1 MYSVGFSGGLSV
13 EKVLTGIRVL
23 DFSRW
28 FAGPYAATLLAAM
41 GADVIRVERPTGEEE
56 RNFGPFAPNGES
68 MLTMVTLANRRGVT
82 LDPLSEKGKEI
93 ALQLVKKS
101 DVVLHSY
108 VSGSQEEK
116 MLSYES
122 LKDVNPGIVVAK
134 VSGFGSWGPY
144 MQRPCFDTIAQA
156 LSGAMSYT
164 GFPETAPTRSGYAWV
179 DFSTGT
185 HCALGIMFALFH
197 RQKTGK
203 GQFVDVALLD
213 TAVACVAGLAVAAE
227 AKVGGMIRERQ
238 GNTSY
243 YNFTD
248 CLKAKDG
255 FVMIGCAGNPIW
267 KRFLR
272 AIGREDLKE
281 DPRFKSD
288 QARFENRHAI
298 QAIAKEWVKD
308 KTMVE
313 TMKIL
318 ESARVPCAK
327 VNSTLEMTSDPQ
339 VAAREM
345 LVNIPYPRVGDIPV
359 PGVVIKLSETPGAIE
374 RPGPKPGEHNEE
386 VYGDLLGFS
395 PQKLAEL
402 KSEGV
407 I

>member
-1 MYSVGFSGGLSV
+1 V

-41 GADVIRVERPTGEEE
+41 GAEVIRIERPTGEEE
-56 RNFGPFAPNGES
+56 RNFGPYAPTGES

-82 LDPLSEKGKEI
+82 LDPLSEKGREI
-93 ALQLVKKS
+93 VQQLVKKS

-108 VSGSQEEK
+108 VSGSEEEK
-116 MLSYES
+116 LLSYES
-122 LKDVNPGIVVAK
+122 LKKINPAIIVAK

-144 MQRPCFDTIAQA
+144 MHRPCFDTIAQA

-179 DFSTGT
+179 DFSTGA

-203 GQFVDVALLD
+203 GQFIDVALLD
-213 TAVACVAGLAVAAE
+213 VAVACVAGLAVAAE
-227 AKVGGMIRERQ
+227 YKVGGMVRGRQ
-238 GNTSY
+238 GNASY

-255 FVMIGCAGNPIW
+255 WVMIGLAGNPIW
-267 KRFLR
+267 RRFTR
-272 AIGREDLKE
+272 ALGREDLKD
-281 DPRFKSD
+281 DPRFVDDKH
-288 QARFENRHAI
+288 RFENRKAI
-298 QAIAKEWVKD
+298 RALIDEWLKD
-308 KTMVE
+308 KTVDE
-313 TMKIL
+313 TMKL
-318 ESARVPCAK
+318 LDKARVPCSR
-327 VNSTLEMTSDPQ
+327 VNNIDEMVNDPH
-339 VAAREM
+339 VKAREM
-345 LVNIPYPRVGDIPV
+345 LVDIPYPGIGNVPV
-359 PGVVIKLSETPGAIE
+359 PGVVIKMSETPGAIE
-374 RPGPKPGEHNEE
+374 RPGPRPGEHNQE
-386 VYGDLLGFS
+386 VYTSLLGFT

>member
-1 MYSVGFSGGLSV
+1 M

-93 ALQLVKKS
+93 VLQLVKKS

-108 VSGSQEEK
+108 VSGSKEEQLLDYQALRK
-116 MLSYES
+116 I
-122 LKDVNPGIVVAK
+122 NPAIIVAQ

-144 MQRPCFDTIAQA
+144 KQRPCFDTITQA

-164 GFPETAPTRSGYAWV
+164 GFPDTAPTRSGYAWV

-185 HCALGIMFALFH
+185 HCALGVMFALFH
-197 RQKTGK
+197 RQKTGR
-203 GQFVDVALLD
+203 GQYVDVALLD

-248 CLKAKDG
+248 CLQAKNG
-255 FVMIGCAGNPIW
+255 WVMIGCAGNPIW
-267 KRFLR
+267 KRFCR
-272 AIGREDLKE
+272 AIGREELKDDL
-281 DPRFKSD
+281 RFKSD
-288 QARFENRHAI
+288 QSRFENRKAI

-308 KTMVE
+308 KTMEE
-313 TMKIL
+313 TMQIL

-327 VNSTLEMTSDPQ
+327 VNNTLEMANDPQ

-345 LVNIPYPRVGDIPV
+345 LVDIPYPNVGKIPV
-359 PGVVIKLSETPGAIE
+359 PGVVVKMSETPGAIE
-374 RPGPKPGEHNEE
+374 RPSPRPGEHNQE
-386 VYGDLLGFS
+386 VYTSLLGFT

>member
-1 MYSVGFSGGLSV
+1 V

-41 GADVIRVERPTGEEE
+41 GAEVIRLERPTGEEE
-56 RNFGPFAPNGES
+56 RNFGPFAPSGES

-93 ALQLVKKS
+93 VLQLVKKS

-122 LKDVNPGIVVAK
+122 LKNVNPGIVVAK

-164 GFPETAPTRSGYAWV
+164 GFPDTAPTRSGYAWV

-185 HCALGIMFALFH
+185 HCALGIMFALFN
-197 RQKTGK
+197 RQKTGR

-227 AKVGGMIRERQ
+227 AKVGGMVRERQ

-248 CLKAKDG
+248 CLKAKNG
-255 FVMIGCAGNPIW
+255 WVMIGCAGNPIW

-308 KTMVE
+308 KTMEE
-313 TMKIL
+313 TMRIL
-318 ESARVPCAK
+318 EAARVPCSK
-327 VNSTLEMTSDPQ
+327 VNNTLEMVNDPQ

-345 LVNIPYPRVGDIPV
+345 LIDIPYPGIGNVPV
-359 PGVVIKLSETPGAIE
+359 PGVVIKMSETPGAIE
-374 RPGPKPGEHNEE
+374 RPSPKPGEHNQE
-386 VYGDLLGFS
+386 VYSSLLGFT